1 MSFSV
6 ALNNSYEFTCE
17 LCTKLRSILLAGL
30 VAVVAFTE
38 AAGRARAANSLAQ
51 MGYHEEAKALM
62 LGKEINYKRK

>member
-17 LCTKLRSILLAGL
+17 LCTKLRSILLVGL

-62 LGKEINYKRK
+62 LGKEIDYKRK

>member
-30 VAVVAFTE
+30 VAV
-38 AAGRARAANSLAQ
+38 
-51 MGYHEEAKALM
+51 
-62 LGKEINYKRK
+62 